1 MAKKVN
7 MKESVVKEPVT
18 EADNDSVTVL
28 VNVIR
33 NFKDATD
40 NNRVISSGPNSYYR
54 TNKDRADK
62 LVAAG
67 FCKYE
72 DEELEVAKADV
83 VEDPDT
89 PDAEE
94 DKPTDAEVTDS
105 SDAEEDKSTDTEAID
120 PSNTEESNASDDS
133 NPNE

>member
-7 MKESVVKEPVT
+7 TKESVVKEPLT
-18 EADNDSVTVL
+18 EADNNVTVL

-72 DEELEVAKADV
+72 DEELEVAKAEV

-94 DKPTDAEVTDS
+94 DKPTDTEVTDP
-105 SDAEEDKSTDTEAID
+105 SDAEEDKPTDTETTD
-120 PSNTEESNASDDS
+120 SSKTEETNASDDS

>member
-7 MKESVVKEPVT
+7 TKESVVKEPIT
-18 EADNDSVTVL
+18 EADNNVNVL

-72 DEELEVAKADV
+72 DEELEVAKAEV
-83 VEDPDT
+83 VEDSDT

-94 DKPTDAEVTDS
+94 DKPTDI
-105 SDAEEDKSTDTEAID
+105 EATD
-120 PSNTEESNASDDS
+120 PSNTEEANASDDS